1 METEKLLEVM
11 KIVRTS
17 TGLSEEFTP
26 ESICKRLIEFN
37 RLKKQ
42 IESSEKILREELLKT
57 NMKFPFEIDGYK
69 ISKEEKNIYEQ
80 DCKKIFKLLPED
92 IFWNACSI
100 SKTKL
105 PKLADKENSKKFIAI
120 IDANSTIIDTKESL
134 VIRSIKE

>member
-1 METEKLLEVM
+1 METDKLLEIM
-11 KIVRTS
+11 KVVKTS

-42 IESSEKILREELLKT
+42 IKESEDILREELLKT
-57 NMKFPFEIDGYK
+57 DIKFPYELNGYR
-69 ISKEEKNIYEQ
+69 ITKEEKNIYEQ
-80 DCKKIFKLLPED
+80 DCKKIFKQLPED

-105 PKLADKENSKKFIAI
+105 PKLADKENSRKFIAI
-120 IDANSTIIDTKESL
+120 VDANSTIINTTESL
-134 VIRSIKE
+134 VIRNIKE